1 MEPVLLVASE
11 AGASA
16 ETVTGVTNDE
26 EAKDESPGSPGSR
39 TNKTMF
45 SGKSMANQ
53 WQISGKS
60 VANQR
65 QINGKINGKSMANQW
80 QINRI

>member
-26 EAKDESPGSPGSR
+26 EAKDESWKSWKSYQ
-39 TNKTMF
+39 KTMF
-45 SGKSMANQ
+45 SGKSMENQ
-53 WQISGKS
+53 QDPNDLNWDLDWNFTKS
-60 VANQR
+60 AVQH
-65 QINGKINGKSMANQW
+65 GF
-80 QINRI
+80 

>member
-26 EAKDESPGSPGSR
+26 EAKDESWKSWKSYQ
-39 TNKTMF
+39 KTMF
-45 SGKSMANQ
+45 SGKSMENQ
-53 WQISGKS
+53 
-60 VANQR
+60 
-65 QINGKINGKSMANQW
+65 
-80 QINRI
+80 